1 MPTDAPATPGLVI
14 CDMDGTLLDDD
25 HRLPEGF
32 GAMLERVH
40 AAGAAFVPASGRQY
54 ATLRRM
60 FDGFDVADFIAENGA
75 VTAVAGEPSALT
87 ALPRDVVDDVVD
99 AVRAANLD
107 LGLVMC
113 CAATAHVERDDEAFL
128 REVGVYYVSNTVA
141 GDLHAVA
148 DDVVKLAVYDF
159 GDAERGAYPLLREVV
174 GDRLQVALSGA
185 HWVDMM
191 DPDVDKGTAV
201 AALRERF
208 GVGRD
213 RTVVFGDYLN
223 DLPMMRAGDLS
234 YAMANAHP
242 DIKAAA
248 NHEAPANTDAGV
260 LTVLDRLFP

>member
-1 MPTDAPATPGLVI
+1 MDRDPVPGLVI
-14 CDMDGTLLDDD
+14 CDMDGTLLDDE
-25 HRLPEGF
+25 HRLPDGF
-32 GAMLERVH
+32 DAMLERVR

-54 ATLRRM
+54 ATLRGM
-60 FDGFDVADFIAENGA
+60 FADHGVEDFIAENGA
-75 VTAVAGEPSALT
+75 VTAVAGEPSAQ
-87 ALPRDVVDDVVD
+87 ARLPRDVVDAVVD
-99 AVRAANLD
+99 AVRDSDLD

-113 CAATAHVERDDEAFL
+113 CAATAHVERGDDAFL
-128 REVGVYYVSNTVA
+128 REVGVYYVSNALVD
-141 GDLHAVA
+141 DLHAVR

-159 GDAERGAYPLLREVV
+159 GDAETGAWPLLKDIT

-201 AALRERF
+201 AALRGRF

-223 DLPMMRAGDLS
+223 DLPMMGSGDLS

-248 NHEAPANTDAGV
+248 NREAPPNTEAGV
-260 LTVLDRLFP
+260 LQVLDRLFP